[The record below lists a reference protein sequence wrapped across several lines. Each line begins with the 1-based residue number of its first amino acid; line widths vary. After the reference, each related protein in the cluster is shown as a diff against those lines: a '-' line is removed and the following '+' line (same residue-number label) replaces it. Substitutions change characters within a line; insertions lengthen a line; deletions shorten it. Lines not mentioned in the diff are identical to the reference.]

1 MEKID
6 VSQYKKFKRLTLV
19 EEIKSILQKYPD
31 DGQIFKEIVQ
41 NADDAGATKLVFIY
55 DENDYRECSTNFSSP
70 GLGKLQGPALY
81 SYNDAYFTQSDW
93 DGIRSLGL
101 SNKIKDP
108 LKVGRF
114 GLGFKSVFHLTDLP
128 TISSKTIFA
137 YLDPI
142 AKTFTDEL
150 EFLDFSNLDDKSK
163 FKNYSDFDPFK
174 QLPTYSLDGNGR
186 CDGTLFRFPLR
197 QEKSDISSVSYDNT
211 RFMKLINT
219 FMNDGYMNLLFL
231 KNIQSIKFYKI
242 RSGNKQMEELYSV
255 NISQRCVQQ
264 YGQQRKAFIDRLTNQ
279 VQQGNFQELT
289 LNHQVD
295 IGEDSRGKKTSYSF
309 MLSEY
314 FGYTKTGDDFYEMI
328 TDEELSYIPLVAV
341 AMPLDS
347 SDGGHIFCGL
357 PLPLREKRM
366 TGLPVHVNGF
376 FALGPDRKDLK
387 WKTISSAESNDK
399 SVNWNLCLINI
410 LLPMAYFNLIKH
422 LIAANDANIVYKCW
436 PNHDEV
442 NHKWES
448 FLIELY
454 QKLRNVPC
462 IYITSTKKWAHVH
475 NVSFLKENLF
485 ASVNQYLAVSG
496 FLKNIDANVAHVPDH
511 ILKSVSDFITFV
523 NKDIVIYH
531 LQENYNLFHNISTDQ
546 QCHILAFSIQD
557 TNDLKALNGVPIICK
572 VDESYNSIYYETKST
587 CVYIPTRDHPKE
599 ILPSL
604 VNTLDTSFFAVDME
618 FFSRL
623 QEIAASGKFNLILMD
638 DVTTSI
644 RAVKDNLPQEWLSKN
659 DKVCWPD
666 RSNYPTKDWP
676 ASLLA
681 HRQRNNISFG
691 LLDGVPLV
699 PVVEGN
705 QRYLCKLSTAPLVM
719 SSNHMGGCI
728 LYNTGQTVDPSTK
741 LFLQNCGILFVAE
754 NFIDSG
760 IIRDLCNAGKI
771 LLPDANGV
779 ITSIE
784 NLYNSGYGQKVINSV
799 EVSSEDQK
807 TRLMEAIGA
816 CGRSLPRVIYQLKLL
831 KPYGSSSYV
840 PIGNCVL
847 VDSSC
852 VPTVWSAAFGNLIAQ
867 ESLSHQL
874 YEKLKNSLTTWN
886 FEHIVNCVLQNINRL
901 NVAQK
906 DELFNFC
913 VQQISSRK
921 MSSSFV
927 NNLKQH
933 LYVLSD
939 GARIKPCKLFERTQ
953 QFQELFWGQKNK
965 FPDAKYNNNAL
976 KSLGLKTRL
985 DQVSSQDIVNN
996 ICNIQNL
1003 ESCSEDD
1010 VIKKVLQILRISRN
1024 NRIDISSCNAVN
1036 WIPIKTKKP
1045 RSYPLG
1051 LNWLGSNESGTK
1063 LCVKPPNSIVG
1074 QEFLHL
1080 IGSQLYVAQ
1089 SSISPY
1095 LENVTV
1101 IPQVL
1106 TIINHLEVLV
1116 NSYNS
1121 DEKGLYKNLAYL
1133 IYRYLGQC
1141 DYREVVNCLVRNK
1154 IKIWQGKRFVNRED
1168 ILLKETR
1175 VGVSPYY
1182 HYLPNDFPCSFK
1194 KILATCENSSM
1205 DEESIYI
1212 DVLTRMKE
1220 KREEEN
1226 KDASKDLD
1234 LAVRLVYDLA
1244 DQLDSLSDEQKKK
1257 INVPVNS
1264 KVLKLSPLEECFYH
1278 DFDGSISFNSMLSY
1292 NVLHPNIEESV
1303 ADKLGIPDLTSKVLS
1318 AEDSS
1323 MFESW
1328 GQHEDLT
1335 LRLNKLLK
1343 DYEDGMAIPKEL
1355 IQNADDAGA
1364 SEVCFLYDQRENE
1377 DLRSKLFDRN
1387 MKVWQGPALWVY
1399 NNAVFKEAD
1408 FKNITKL
1415 NAGTKEYDNSK
1426 IGKFGLG
1433 FNAVYHLT
1441 DVPSFLSGDSMV
1453 VFDPHTNFLGRAI
1466 KNTSSPGLRVC
1477 LSSTKKDLAH
1487 FQDQF
1492 KVFHGIFGVHSDF
1505 ENNDVKHYNAT
1516 LFRLPLRKYE
1526 QAQTSKIKNM
1536 EYTNGEMN
1544 LLFDKF
1550 KEYLDHLLLFT
1561 ENVRS
1566 VKVYQLDKAVA
1577 NPSEMKLLFQVQ
1589 RQDTTP
1595 NSKSVMKYAD
1605 SILKQMNP
1613 AFSYDIPHY
1622 GLTDVMVI
1630 TVTKGKKIVERK
1642 WISSSCIGGRK
1653 SFRHASKNKG
1663 FNPCGGV
1670 ACEYYVEDNKTAKV
1684 VTDLEQRFIY
1694 CFLPLPE
1701 ISQLPVHIN
1710 GAFEVSND
1718 RKQLSKST
1726 NYQKRHGA
1734 ATDWNDLLGYDVGQA
1749 YFNLLLK
1756 IRSMFPN
1763 IELKEWLKLF
1773 PTVSALSGCRSAVLE
1788 TLKSLIYQILNTKE
1802 AIFPVTNGWVK
1813 WEHIKLVSS
1822 NFGSPLSIDTV
1833 SCLNWY
1839 YNLTGRKNVCAQLPS
1854 TFLSLLIS
1862 LGYRKNVHDHTVS
1875 QDDFF
1880 RVFFEHIDNPSLD
1893 QSLRN
1898 KIVLYCLGRK
1908 QDTGLIK
1915 DFLCTKKC
1923 VPTKPNGRM
1932 RLPCE
1937 LIQERS
1943 KAAVLYDVDEDVFPQ
1958 NEFGSHASYLQCLG
1972 MASNSLS
1979 WEKIADRAKVIE
1991 YSGVSKGIIYAVE
2004 RSRKLISFISD
2015 SLRKIPPSPEML
2027 EAMKNTSFVPLKQKE
2042 TTSIFSK
2049 WLNDDYAFGAPNQL
2063 FTSKYVNLACCSSLI
2078 CDKEYDDLLHNL
2090 NIRNIPRYEVVKE
2103 QIIQLISAYETDRS
2117 KGVDACRILDE
2128 MYRYLDTLKNI
2139 PFGELTLLKLI
2150 YSKDHEPIFPRQAYF
2165 KIEHEITGYSYK
2177 LPNNLMKYF
2186 PDLMRKL
2193 GVMVECSE
2201 REYIDLLLNL
2211 KFKFQ
2216 DRSLPNEL
2224 LKQILYKIVPYL
2236 CNGKCGKGAKIYLP
2250 DRTGVLRLVGDMCFK
2265 DAYWIPYENNVHYSH
2280 EEISD
2285 SCCKRVGIKPSRSVY
2300 FQRNSVGI
2308 PFGQHVDLTTR
2319 IKILLKGYSDTE
2331 DVLKE
2336 ILQNADDAGATE
2348 VNLTLDMR
2356 NHGTEK
2362 IFSDK
2367 WKEMQGPALLVSNNG
2382 VFTQQDLSAIQALG
2396 QGSKC
2401 KEPLKTGKYGV
2412 GFNAVYGI
2420 TDCPS
2425 FLTAIE
2431 DDHSDAL
2438 VIFDPNLRYVEGAT
2452 EIEPGILL
2460 KNGRQELE
2468 EKYTD
2473 VKSAYLIDE
2482 HDSEG
2487 KTLFRFPLRNKVMAK
2502 TSKISN
2508 KETNQKEVQ
2517 EMLSNLKKHAPAM
2530 LIFLRNIKSLSF
2542 KYITNQGEVTEEN
2555 FNAWVYGVTEKKRKY
2570 FISCQKTLA
2579 RQLGNVR
2586 WVTEFTISLPY
2597 KVCVQ
2602 HKSKDGTFVY
2612 HFDVIEQCGFDNMRK
2627 LDTSIIKMIETNELC
2642 LIPKGAIAS
2651 ISSETECERCENVK
2665 KKTTGTTE
2673 TNFHNVF
2680 CTLPIPISSGLNV
2693 LINGHFILDYETRRN
2708 LWSNESPTL
2717 ERKWNNA
2724 ILLHCV
2730 LPSYLTYL
2738 RTKANELSVCSK
2750 GFHDIEVINHKIER
2764 FYDLFP
2770 HYVDDKNNTDYW
2782 NILNMRFYKHIYEHN
2797 VPLLIVFKIADGD
2810 LLFCKP
2816 RDDFLVFTNP
2826 DQLNYSECGSE
2837 RTFYRPSILQILQQI
2852 HIRADILPKVI
2863 ADNFDR
2869 CNAQLT
2875 EGSPAIIRGK
2885 LIELEKDILPNWET
2899 NRNVKQTAFKSAK
2912 NVITV
2917 LSYCLLDTK
2926 GINEADVLEGLPLC
2940 LLANEDLVSFSHQH
2954 PKYFTNHNK
2963 IFKKEEHG
2971 FTHQEV
2977 NQTVLDAKL
2986 SWMKITCFKEFNIDE
3001 FVLLLHGFLHKDTYC
3016 NSQTP
3021 IEISKPVTE
3030 YWLSLVWRFLISLA
3044 SQNADF
3050 DLVLKK
3056 VENWSLILAE
3066 IDRKSYLIPINK
3078 RKGVLNSANYSAHI
3092 GRHVITV
3099 LKNVFQPATIYTKM
3113 TRLPTDLFGSVN
3125 KSTDVI
3131 DALTLTHNSG
3141 ISLASIGNVVLSYLQ
3156 SMYKSIDSHYASNL
3170 KRLPLFEQWNGDMT
3184 SVTVK
3189 VCVLPFGVPFNT
3201 LERFEKG
3208 GNCIILKRNMEVE
3221 KLYKHLGFVI
3231 CEFVSFYQN
3240 YVFPLIS
3247 SLSDD
3252 AIYEHMAAVRDYFE
3266 SHPKLTHEAHNFERT
3281 ISSLKFIRNSEGQK
3295 KSPNELFD
3303 PKHDIFKLVY
3313 GNKYFPDDIYQ
3324 TPDWLKFLRIVG
3336 LISAISQELFL
3347 QFAKNVEHI
3356 NREESL
3362 LISKLLCGELFV
3374 KPCFRNVHFLNKIKS
3389 ISFII
3394 PDKLNKKWEKIHPS
3408 RNSTLNRICF
3418 EQSVRQSDAIL
3429 VWTTKTILPSYATPA
3444 FQFDETEVDYAAIL
3458 GVKKA
3463 RLDCCQDILNHIRNI
3478 TETDMEKKTSSCKIL
3493 DQETSE
3499 TFVNVLTSFYEYLR
3513 TGECIDKRNIS
3524 FLKSIS
3530 FILVDKDLKID
3541 KIDKAVF
3548 SSERII
3554 TPYINSID
3562 VKHGKYFETFTLLG
3576 CSYHPNARQYCALLK
3591 EVKTEFGAKK
3601 LDVNN
3606 LIVVKKAVV
3615 FLSTVLVR
3623 TKDDSL
3629 TSTSLYLPTTSFNS
3643 KDVCLTLS
3651 TKTIFVDDLKY
3662 ENRLQNF
3669 SEPILIPKYDDVEM
3683 NQNVDVNV
3691 NLLKN
3696 LPKDLKP
3703 KVLSK
3708 VIEERLT
3715 SELHVVDVSKNH
3727 ISKKIEERLQSDQF
3741 LACFMRL
3748 LKHEANEDF
3757 NNSDVNKGL
3766 LEKKGEEIFTALQK
3780 VKVIV
3785 LSNIQT
3791 QYAYKND
3798 LIPDSIVEKSLF
3810 LKKNKDWLEIY
3821 FKESQRET
3829 TLMYSQISTALLE
3842 LFSNPLKKTLLLVP
3856 ILLHTSLSDLSSVLD
3871 GEGIFRQESDS
3882 QFLKS
3887 GQIPTPGDLVPL
3899 ELYCL
3904 LKYDLLDF
3912 EKDEYVAVEREENGR
3927 CVYIYGIIRRVDRNA
3942 DKLLRVYGVQISAN
3956 ENDIVDVKTTD
3967 LYKFDSTATVIPT
3980 EDTSLI
3986 LSDAAPSCDGPL
3998 LQNEDEGRTFAEIC
4012 EEIIK
4017 ILNDIKSLSEE
4028 EKKKVIRRLYLK
4040 WHPDKHP
4047 ENSKELA
4054 TEVFKFLQNEIEK
4067 INGNH
4072 SQFFQSWN
4080 RRAEKESKSYEDYFF
4095 NFHRS
4100 YRSSAFSSER
4110 RNDRRSSGRAGFYNH
4125 NDHGS
4130 SAKGDSRA
4138 NDSGNGRDGFGRDV
4152 GGSSGYR
4159 SNCFRGNGGFAGGSS
4174 NSAGSSGRFEPKRS
4188 KGLESSELRGRRSG
4202 NFFFTPPTF
4211 QRRNPQPSES
4221 SRWFKQ
4227 AQFDISSAEND
4238 NTNSYEWIC
4247 YKAYQASFKALK
4259 AARYCI
4265 DYTEIEETP
4274 SLATIA
4280 ETVDDEALKSLATK
4294 LETLLGSSS
4303 EMQYPARRNFD
4314 VPHDRY
4320 NKQKSEKAMAI
4331 TKQILLIVEQMIK
4344 F

>member
-1 MEKID
+1 MEGKID
-6 VSQYKKFKRLTLV
+6 VSKYKKFKRLTLV

-55 DENDYRECSTNFSSP
+55 DENDYRGRATNCSAP
-70 GLGKLQGPALY
+70 GLAKLQGPALY
-81 SYNDAYFTQSDW
+81 AYNDAHFTESDW

-128 TISSKTIFA
+128 SISSKTIFA

-163 FKNYSDFDPFK
+163 FKNYSDFAPFK

-197 QEKSDISSVSYDNT
+197 QEISNISSVCYDNT
-211 RFMKLINT
+211 RFMKLIST

-231 KNIQSIKFYKI
+231 KNVQSIKFYKI
-242 RSGNKQMEELYSV
+242 CSGNKQMEELYSV

-264 YGQQRKAFIDRLTNQ
+264 YGQQRKAFIKSLTNQ

-295 IGEDSRGKKTSYSF
+295 IEEDSRGKKTSYSF

-314 FGYTKTGDDFYEMI
+314 FGYTRTGDDFYEMI

-399 SVNWNLCLINI
+399 SVNWNLCLINK
-410 LLPMAYFNLIKH
+410 LLPLAYFNLIKH
-422 LIAANDANIVYKCW
+422 LIAANNVNIVYKCW

-462 IYITSTKKWAHVH
+462 ISITSTQKWVHVH
-475 NVSFLKENLF
+475 NVSFLKESLF
-485 ASVNQYLAVSG
+485 ASENQYLAVSA
-496 FLKNIDANVAHVPDH
+496 FLENIGTNVAHVPDH
-511 ILKSVSDFITFV
+511 ILKSLSDVITFV
-523 NKDIVIYH
+523 TKNIVINH
-531 LQENYNLFHNISTDQ
+531 LKEKCNLFRQLSTDK
-546 QCHILAFSIQD
+546 QCHILAFSIQVK
-557 TNDLKALNGVPIICK
+557 NDLMALNGLPIICK
-572 VDESYNSIYYETKST
+572 LDGTYHCVSYRQKSENI
-587 CVYIPTRDHPKE
+587 YIPTRDHPKE

-604 VNTLDTSFFAVDME
+604 KNVLNTSFFTTDDT
-618 FFSRL
+618 FFRRF
-623 QEIAASGKFNLILMD
+623 QTIAASGEFNLILMN
-638 DVTTSI
+638 DVTASI
-644 RAVKDNLPQEWLSKN
+644 CAVKDNLPKKWLSKN

-666 RSNYPTKDWP
+666 RSGYPSKDWLMR
-676 ASLLA
+676 LLA
-681 HRQRNNISFG
+681 YKQRNNISLD
-691 LLDGVPLV
+691 LLNGVPLI

-705 QRYLCKLSTAPLVM
+705 QRYLCKLSTVPLVM
-719 SSNHMGGCI
+719 SSTCMGGYFS
-728 LYNTGQTVDPSTK
+728 YNTGQIVDPSSK
-741 LFLQNCGILFVAE
+741 LLLQNCGILFVAE

-760 IIRDLCNAGKI
+760 IIRDLCNEGKI

-784 NLYNSGYGQKVINSV
+784 NLYNAGYGQKVMDSV
-799 EVSSEDQK
+799 EVSSGDQK
-807 TRLMEAIGA
+807 TKLMEVIGA
-816 CGRSLPRVIYQLKLL
+816 CGRSLPHVIYQLKLL

-840 PIGNCVL
+840 PIGKCVL

-852 VPTVWSAAFGNLIAQ
+852 VPSVWSAAFGNLIAQ
-867 ESLSHQL
+867 QNLSYQL
-874 YEKLKNSLTTWN
+874 YQKFRNSLTTWN
-886 FEHIVNCVLQNINRL
+886 FEDIVKCVLRNIKRL
-901 NVAQK
+901 NPAQK

-913 VQQISSRK
+913 VQQISSREV
-921 MSSSFV
+921 SSSFV
-927 NNLKQH
+927 NNLKHH

-939 GARIKPCKLFERTQ
+939 GARIKPCELFERTQ
-953 QFQELFWGQKNK
+953 QFQDLFWGEVNK
-965 FPDAKYNNNAL
+965 FPDVKYNNNAL

-985 DQVSSQDIVNN
+985 DQVSSQDIVNS
-996 ICNIQNL
+996 ICSIQNFA
-1003 ESCSEDD
+1003 SYSQD
-1010 VIKKVLQILRISRN
+1010 VVKKVLQILIISKN
-1024 NRIDISSCNAVN
+1024 NGIDISSCNAVS
-1036 WIPIKTKKP
+1036 WIPVETERP
-1045 RSYPLG
+1045 RGYPVG
-1051 LNWLGSNESGTK
+1051 LSWLGSKAAGSNM
-1063 LCVKPPNSIVG
+1063 CVKPPNSVVR
-1074 QEFLHL
+1074 QEFSYLT
-1080 IGSQLYVAQ
+1080 GSLLYVAQ
-1089 SSISPY
+1089 SSISTY
-1095 LENVTV
+1095 LKSVTV
-1101 IPQVL
+1101 VPQVL
-1106 TIINHLEVLV
+1106 TIVNHLEALV
-1116 NSYNS
+1116 VSYNS
-1121 DEKGLYKNLAYL
+1121 DERGLYKKLAYD
-1133 IYRYLGQC
+1133 IYQHLAQC
-1141 DYREVVNCLVRNK
+1141 DYQEVENAMMRNR
-1154 IKIWQGKRFVNRED
+1154 IKIWQGKRFVNRTD
-1168 ILLKETR
+1168 ILLQRTR
-1175 VGVSPYY
+1175 VDVSPYY
-1182 HYLPNDFPCSFK
+1182 HYLPDDFPASFK
-1194 KILATCENSSM
+1194 KFLSSEKVS
-1205 DEESIYI
+1205 EESIYI
-1212 DVLTRMKE
+1212 DVLARMKE
-1220 KREEEN
+1220 KREEEK

-1453 VFDPHTNFLGRAI
+1453 VFDPHTNFLGKAI

-1526 QAQTSKIKNM
+1526 QAQTSEIKNM
-1536 EYTNGEMN
+1536 EYTNVEMN

-1566 VKVYQLDKAVA
+1566 VKVYQLDKAVS

-1589 RQDTTP
+1589 RQDTAP

-1613 AFSYDIPHY
+1613 AFSFDIPHY

-1653 SFRHASKNKG
+1653 SFGHASKNKG

-1670 ACEYYVEDNKTAKV
+1670 ACEYDVEGNKTARV

-1701 ISQLPVHIN
+1701 KSWLPVHIN

-1718 RKQLSKST
+1718 RKQLSQST
-1726 NYQKRHGA
+1726 NDQKRHGA
-1734 ATDWNDLLGYDVGQA
+1734 ATHWNDLLGYDVGQA

-1756 IRSMFPN
+1756 IKSMFPN

-1773 PTVSALSGCRSAVLE
+1773 PAVSALSGCRSAVLE
-1788 TLKSLIYQILNTKE
+1788 MLKSLSYQILETKE
-1802 AIFPVTNGWVK
+1802 AIFPVTNRWTK
-1813 WEHIKLVSS
+1813 WEDIKLLSS
-1822 NFGSPLSIDTV
+1822 DFDPALSIDAV

-1854 TFLSLLIS
+1854 TFISLLIS

-1915 DFLCTKKC
+1915 DFLCTNKC

-1932 RLPCE
+1932 RLPSE

-1943 KAAVLYDVDEDVFPQ
+1943 KAAALYDIDEEVFPQ
-1958 NEFGSHASYLQCLG
+1958 DEFESHGSYLQILG
-1972 MASNSLS
+1972 MDSRSLA
-1979 WEKIADRAKVIE
+1979 WEKIVDRAKTTEVI
-1991 YSGVSKGIIYAVE
+1991 SVIKGITQTVE
-2004 RSRKLISFISD
+2004 RSRKLISFIFD
-2015 SLRKIPPSPEML
+2015 GLREMPPSPEML
-2027 EAMKNTSFVPLKQKE
+2027 EALKNTSFVPLKQKE

-2063 FTSKYVNLACCSSLI
+2063 FTSEYVNLACCSSLI
-2078 CDKEYDDLLHNL
+2078 CDKEYDALLHNL
-2090 NIRNIPRYEVVKE
+2090 NICNIPRYEVVKE
-2103 QIIQLISAYETDRS
+2103 QIIQLISAYETDKS
-2117 KGVDACRILDE
+2117 KGVDTCRILDE
-2128 MYRYLDTLKNI
+2128 MYRYLNTLKNI
-2139 PFGELTLLKLI
+2139 PFGELTLLRLI
-2150 YSKDHEPIFPRQAYF
+2150 YSKEHELIFPRQAYF
-2165 KIEHEITGYSYK
+2165 KIEDEITGYSYK

-2186 PDLMRKL
+2186 PDLMRQL

-2201 REYIDLLLNL
+2201 REYIDLLHNL
-2211 KFKFQ
+2211 KTEFQ
-2216 DRSLPNEL
+2216 DCSLPNEL
-2224 LKQILYKIVPYL
+2224 LKQILHKIVPYL
-2236 CNGKCGKGAKIYLP
+2236 CNGKCDQSAEIFLP
-2250 DRTGVLRLVGDMCFK
+2250 DRGGVLRSTADMCFK
-2265 DAYWIPYENNVHYSH
+2265 DVYWLPYENDVLYSH
-2280 EEISD
+2280 ETIPPHF
-2285 SCCKRVGIKPSRSVY
+2285 CNKLGIKPSRSDY

-2308 PFGQHVDLTTR
+2308 PFGQHEDLTTR
-2319 IKILLKGYSDTE
+2319 IKNLLKGYSDTE

-2382 VFTQQDLSAIQALG
+2382 EFTQQDLSAIQALG

-2425 FLTAIE
+2425 FLTTIK
-2431 DDHSDAL
+2431 DDNSEVL
-2438 VIFDPNLRYVEGAT
+2438 VIFDPNLRYAEGARK
-2452 EIEPGILL
+2452 EEPGIML
-2460 KNGRQELE
+2460 KNGRQQLE

-2473 VKSAYLIDE
+2473 VKAAYLIDE
-2482 HDSEG
+2482 YDSKG
-2487 KTLFRFPLRNKVMAK
+2487 KTLFRFPLRNKTMAEN
-2502 TSKISN
+2502 SEISE
-2508 KETNQKEVQ
+2508 KVTNEKEVE
-2517 EMLSNLKKHAPAM
+2517 EMLSKLKRHAPAM

-2555 FNAWVYGVTEKKRKY
+2555 FNARVYGVTEKKRKD

-2579 RQLGNVR
+2579 SKLGNVTS
-2586 WVTEFTISLPY
+2586 VMKFTKSLPY
-2597 KVCVQ
+2597 NVCVQ

-2627 LDTSIIKMIETNELC
+2627 LHQSIIKIIETNELC

-2651 ISSETECERCENVK
+2651 ISSDTECERCENVEK
-2665 KKTTGTTE
+2665 KRSKKIE
-2673 TNFHNVF
+2673 TNKHNVF
-2680 CTLPIPISSGLNV
+2680 CSLPIPISSGLNV
-2693 LINGHFILDYETRRN
+2693 LINGHFILDYETRRS
-2708 LWSNESPTL
+2708 LWSNENLTV
-2717 ERKWNNA
+2717 ERLWNNA
-2724 ILLHCV
+2724 ILMHCI
-2730 LPSYLTYL
+2730 LPCYITYVQA
-2738 RTKANELSVCSK
+2738 KADELSGS
-2750 GFHDIEVINHKIER
+2750 FEEMDNINLINYKIRR

-2770 HYVDDKNNTDYW
+2770 HSVDDENRTDYW
-2782 NILNMRFYKHIYEHN
+2782 NLFNMEFYTHIYEHN
-2797 VPLLIVFKIADGD
+2797 VPFLVVFKVADKD
-2810 LLFCKP
+2810 LMFCKP
-2816 RDDFLVFTNP
+2816 QDEFLFQVVP
-2826 DQLNYSECGSE
+2826 DPPKSQGNAYPLTVPNDPFFRSMLL
-2837 RTFYRPSILQILQQI
+2837 RILQQV
-2852 HIRADILPKVI
+2852 HIRADILSKVLVS
-2863 ADNFDR
+2863 NFKK
-2869 CNAQLT
+2869 CNVPLT
-2875 EGSPAIIRGK
+2875 EVSPDVIRSR
-2885 LIELEKDILPNWET
+2885 LIALEKDILPNCDT
-2899 NRNVKQTAFKSAK
+2899 NWNVKQTAFKDAE
-2912 NVITV
+2912 NVLTV
-2917 LSYCLLDTK
+2917 LKYCLSDYK
-2926 GINEADVLEGLPLC
+2926 RRNDENQKEGRSENIEIEENVLEGLPLC
-2940 LLANEDLVSFSHQH
+2940 LLKNEDLVSFSSQN
-2954 PKYFTNHNK
+2954 PKYFTGHNDIFEK
-2963 IFKKEEHG
+2963 EGHRFVHSKVYNAATDATLNWLEMSCFKK
-2971 FTHQEV
+2971 FTI
-2977 NQTVLDAKL
+2977 A
-2986 SWMKITCFKEFNIDE
+2986 E
-3001 FVLLLHGFLHKDTYC
+3001 FVLLLNSFLDENVYC

-3021 IEISKPVTE
+3021 IKISEPITEI
-3030 YWLSLVWRFLISLA
+3030 WLSLVWRFFKSLTP
-3044 SQNADF
+3044 QMEDIN
-3050 DLVLKK
+3050 LVLQE
-3056 VENWSLILAE
+3056 VGGWSLLLAKRGE
-3066 IDRKSYLIPINK
+3066 TTYLIPINK
-3078 RKGVLNSANYSAHI
+3078 RKGVLFLPNNFEDNV
-3092 GRHVITV
+3092 RHVIPV
-3099 LKNVFQPATIYTKM
+3099 LKRNVFEPVQTILDSSEKCIPVYPKYVVEKI
-3113 TRLPTDLFGSVN
+3113 FGSVN
-3125 KSTDVI
+3125 TVTDVI
-3131 DALTLTHNSG
+3131 DALTLTHESEG
-3141 ISLASIGNVVLSYLQ
+3141 SLSSLSNIVLPHLQ
-3156 SMYKSIDSHYASNL
+3156 SMHESINSSYASNL
-3170 KRLPLFEQWNGDMT
+3170 KKLPLFEQWNGAM
-3184 SVTVK
+3184 VAAEGNVY
-3189 VCVLPFGVPFNT
+3189 VLPKDVPWVG
-3201 LERFEKG
+3201 LEKFEEKN
-3208 GNCIILKRNMEVE
+3208 NCVFLKPQMSVE
-3221 KLYKHLGFVI
+3221 QLYKHLDLSTCDFI
-3231 CEFVSFYQN
+3231 SFYQQF
-3240 YVFPLIS
+3240 VFPLLYLLPDNFIH
-3247 SLSDD
+3247 D
-3252 AIYEHMAAVRDYFE
+3252 HMDAVRKYFE
-3266 SHPKLTHEAHNFERT
+3266 GLESESSRKEFKTTL
-3281 ISSLKFIRNSEGQK
+3281 SSLKFIPNIEGEKKCPTELYDSENK
-3295 KSPNELFD
+3295 L
-3303 PKHDIFKLVY
+3303 FKLLISE
-3313 GNKYFPDDIYQ
+3313 KDFPCEAYN
-3324 TPDWLKFLRIVG
+3324 TPDWLRFLRDIG
-3336 LISAISQELFL
+3336 IISSISKDLFMKFAKEIAVNQRKESLYASNLLCEELFNNSDL
-3347 QFAKNVEHI
+3347 KEVD
-3356 NREESL
+3356 
-3362 LISKLLCGELFV
+3362 
-3374 KPCFRNVHFLNKIKS
+3374 FLNKIKS
-3389 ISFII
+3389 ISFIL
-3394 PDKLNKKWEKIHPS
+3394 PDTLNKKWEKIHPS

-3429 VWTTKTILPSYATPA
+3429 VWTTKTILPSYATPS
-3444 FQFDETEVDYAAIL
+3444 FQFDETKVDYAAIL

-3499 TFVNVLTSFYEYLR
+3499 AFVNVLTSFYEYLR
-3513 TGECIDKRNIS
+3513 TGKCIDKRNIS

-3576 CSYHPNARQYCALLK
+3576 CSDHPNARQYCALLE
-3591 EVKTEFGAKK
+3591 EVKSEVGKK
-3601 LDVNN
+3601 QLSVNK
-3606 LIVVKKAVV
+3606 LGVIKKAVV
-3615 FLSTVLVR
+3615 FLSNVLSEAENN
-3623 TKDDSL
+3623 SL
-3629 TSTSLYLPTTSFNS
+3629 NSTSLYLPTISLVNNKETY
-3643 KDVCLTLS
+3643 LTLS
-3651 TKTIFVDDLKY
+3651 TKAIFLDDLKY
-3662 ENRLQNF
+3662 EKRLKKF
-3669 SEPILIPKYDDVEM
+3669 SEPILVPKYCDVVKSESCK
-3683 NQNVDVNV
+3683 VNV
-3691 NLLKN
+3691 NLLKH
-3696 LPKDLKP
+3696 LPEDLKP
-3703 KVLSK
+3703 KALSE
-3708 VIEERLT
+3708 VIEERLV
-3715 SELHVVDVSKNH
+3715 SEVLPVEVAKDH
-3727 ISKKIEERLQSDQF
+3727 ISKKIESRLHAEQF
-3741 LACFMRL
+3741 LESFIRL
-3748 LKHEANEDF
+3748 LKDEAKSDL
-3757 NNSDVNKGL
+3757 NSDIDEVSL
-3766 LEKKGEEIFTALQK
+3766 DEKREQIFNALQK

-3785 LSNIQT
+3785 LSDIQT
-3791 QYAYKND
+3791 QYAYKNE

-3810 LKKNKDWLEIY
+3810 LKKNEDSSEIY
-3821 FKESQRET
+3821 FKKSQREN
-3829 TLMYSQISTALLE
+3829 TLMYSQISTALLK
-3842 LFSNPLKKTLLLVP
+3842 LFNKPLKKNASLVL
-3856 ILLHTSLSDLSSVLD
+3856 ILLQTRLPDLSSVLD
-3871 GEGIFRQESDS
+3871 GEGIFRDESDS

-3887 GQIPTPGDLVPL
+3887 GQMPTPGDLVPL

-3904 LKYDLLDF
+3904 LKHDLLDF

-3942 DKLLRVYGVQISAN
+3942 DKPLRVYGVQISAN
-3956 ENDIVDVKTTD
+3956 ENEIVDIKATD
-3967 LYKFDSTATVIPT
+3967 LYKFDSKATVIPS
-3980 EDTSLI
+3980 EDTSLV
-3986 LSDAAPSCDGPL
+3986 LSDVGSSGDRPL
-3998 LQNEDEGRTFAEIC
+3998 LQNEDEARTFEEIC
-4012 EEIIK
+4012 EEIKK
-4017 ILNDIKSLSEE
+4017 ILNGIKSLSEE

-4047 ENSKELA
+4047 EHSKELA

-4080 RRAEKESKSYEDYFF
+4080 RRAERESKSYEDYFF
-4095 NFHRS
+4095 NFNS
-4100 YRSSAFSSER
+4100 FCRSSAFSSR
-4110 RNDRRSSGRAGFYNH
+4110 QRSRRRSNR
-4125 NDHGS
+4125 
-4130 SAKGDSRA
+4130 
-4138 NDSGNGRDGFGRDV
+4138 
-4152 GGSSGYR
+4152 
-4159 SNCFRGNGGFAGGSS
+4159 
-4174 NSAGSSGRFEPKRS
+4174 
-4188 KGLESSELRGRRSG
+4188 RGRG
-4202 NFFFTPPTF
+4202 GGGGGGGGGAFFFTPPTF
-4211 QRRNPQPSES
+4211 QGRNPQPSES

-4238 NTNSYEWIC
+4238 NTNLYEWIC
-4247 YKAYQASFKALK
+4247 YKAHQASLKALK

-4265 DYTEIEETP
+4265 DYAEIEETP

-4280 ETVDDEALKSLATK
+4280 ETVDDEALKSLATQ

-4303 EMQYPARRNFD
+4303 EMQYPARRDFD

-4320 NKQKSEKAMAI
+4320 NQQKSEEAMTI
-4331 TKQILLIVEQMIK
+4331 TKKILQIVEDQIND
-4344 F
+4344 

>member
-1 MEKID
+1 MAGKID

-55 DENDYRECSTNFSSP
+55 DENDYRGRSTNCSTP
-70 GLGKLQGPALY
+70 GLAKLQGPALY
-81 SYNDAYFTQSDW
+81 AYNDAHFTQSDW

-128 TISSKTIFA
+128 SISSDTIFA

-150 EFLDFSNLDDKSK
+150 EFLDFSNWDDNRK

-197 QEKSDISSVSYDNT
+197 QERSNISSVCYDNT

-231 KNIQSIKFYKI
+231 KNVQSIKFYKI

-264 YGQQRKAFIDRLTNQ
+264 YGQQRKAFIDSLTNQ
-279 VQQGNFQELT
+279 VQEGNCQELT

-295 IGEDSRGKKTSYSF
+295 IEEDSRGKKTSYSF

-314 FGYTKTGDDFYEMI
+314 FGYTRTGDDFYEMI

-399 SVNWNLCLINI
+399 SVNWNLCLINK
-410 LLPMAYFNLIKH
+410 LLPIAYFNLIKH
-422 LIAANDANIVYKCW
+422 LIAANNANIVYNCW

-442 NHKWES
+442 NHKWKS
-448 FLIELY
+448 FLVELY

-462 IYITSTKKWAHVH
+462 IYITSTKKWVHVH
-475 NVSFLKENLF
+475 NVSFLKEKLF
-485 ASVNQYLAVSG
+485 ASKNQYLAVSA
-496 FLKNIDANVAHVPDH
+496 FLANVGTNVAHVPDH
-511 ILKSVSDFITFV
+511 ILKSLSDFITFV
-523 NKDIVIYH
+523 SKNIVINH
-531 LQENYNLFHNISTDQ
+531 LKEKCNLFHKLSKDK
-546 QCHILAFSIQD
+546 QCHILAFSIQVK
-557 TNDLKALNGVPIICK
+557 NDLMALNGLPIICK
-572 VDESYNSIYYETKST
+572 VDGTYHCVYYRQKSANI
-587 CVYIPTRDHPKE
+587 YIPTRDHPKE

-604 VNTLDTSFFAVDME
+604 KNVLNTSFFTTDDT
-618 FFSRL
+618 FFQRF
-623 QEIAASGKFNLILMD
+623 QTIAASGEFNLILMD

-644 RAVKDNLPQEWLSKN
+644 RAVKDNLPQKWLSKN
-659 DKVCWPD
+659 DKVCWLD
-666 RSNYPTKDWP
+666 RSGYPTKDWLT
-676 ASLLA
+676 SLLA
-681 HRQRNNISFG
+681 YRQRNNISLE
-691 LLDGVPLV
+691 LLNGVPLI
-699 PVVEGN
+699 PVAEGN
-705 QRYLCKLSTAPLVM
+705 QRYLCKLSNVPLVM
-719 SSNHMGGCI
+719 SSNRIGGFFPYI
-728 LYNTGQTVDPSTK
+728 TGQTMDPSTK

-799 EVSSEDQK
+799 EISSEDQK

-816 CGRSLPRVIYQLKLL
+816 CERSLPDVIYQLKLL
-831 KPYGSSSYV
+831 KPYRSSSYV

-852 VPTVWSAAFGNLIAQ
+852 VPSVWSAAFRNLIVQ
-867 ESLSHQL
+867 QSLSHQL
-874 YEKLKNSLTTWN
+874 YQTLKNSLTTWN
-886 FEHIVNCVLQNINRL
+886 FEHIVNCVLQNINSI
-901 NVAQK
+901 NVAQR
-906 DELFNFC
+906 DELFSFC
-913 VQQISSRK
+913 VQQISSREV
-921 MSSSFV
+921 SASFV

-939 GARIKPCKLFERTQ
+939 GARIKPCELFERTQ
-953 QFQELFWGQKNK
+953 QFQDLFLGEKNK

-985 DQVSSQDIVNN
+985 DQVSSQDIVNS
-996 ICNIQNL
+996 ICSIQNL
-1003 ESCSEDD
+1003 ASYSQDD
-1010 VIKKVLQILRISRN
+1010 VVKKVLQILIISRSN
-1024 NRIDISSCNAVN
+1024 GIDISSCNAVS
-1036 WIPIKTKKP
+1036 WIPVETERP
-1045 RSYPLG
+1045 RGYPVG
-1051 LNWLGSNESGTK
+1051 LSWLGSNAAGSK
-1063 LCVKPPNSIVG
+1063 LCVKPPNSVVR
-1074 QEFLHL
+1074 QEFFYLT
-1080 IGSQLYVAQ
+1080 GSQLYVAQ
-1089 SSISPY
+1089 PSISTS

-1121 DEKGLYKNLAYL
+1121 DEKGLYKKLAYL
-1133 IYRYLGQC
+1133 IYRYLAQC
-1141 DYREVVNCLVRNK
+1141 DYREVVNHLVRNR
-1154 IKIWQGKRFVNRED
+1154 IKIWQGKRFVNRTD
-1168 ILLKETR
+1168 ILFNRTR
-1175 VGVSPYY
+1175 VDVSPYY
-1182 HYLPNDFPCSFK
+1182 HYLPDDFPASFK
-1194 KILATCENSSM
+1194 KILVTCENSSM
-1205 DEESIYI
+1205 NEESIYI

-1220 KREEEN
+1220 KHENEN

-1292 NVLHPNIEESV
+1292 NVLHRNIEESV

-1335 LRLNKLLK
+1335 LRLNRLLK

-1355 IQNADDAGA
+1355 IQNSDDAGA
-1364 SEVCFLYDQRENE
+1364 SEVCFLYDQRENG

-1415 NAGTKEYDNSK
+1415 NAGTKEYDNTK

-1453 VFDPHTNFLGRAI
+1453 VFDPHTNYLGKAI
-1466 KNTSSPGLRVC
+1466 KNRDPGLRVC
-1477 LSSTKKDLAH
+1477 LSSTKKDFAH

-1492 KVFHGIFGVHSDF
+1492 KVFHGIFGAHCDF
-1505 ENNDVKHYNAT
+1505 ENNDVENYNAT
-1516 LFRLPLRKYE
+1516 LFRLPLRKHE

-1589 RQDTTP
+1589 RQDTAT
-1595 NSKSVMKYAD
+1595 NSESVMKHAD

-1613 AFSYDIPHY
+1613 AFSNDIPHY
-1622 GLTDVMVI
+1622 GLTDAMVI
-1630 TVTKGKKIVERK
+1630 TVTKGNKIVKRK
-1642 WISSSCIGGRK
+1642 WISSSCIGGIK
-1653 SFRHASKNKG
+1653 SFGHASNNKG

-1670 ACEYYVEDNKTAKV
+1670 ACEYDVKDNKTAKV

-1701 ISQLPVHIN
+1701 KSQLPVHIN

-1718 RKQLSKST
+1718 RKQLSQST
-1726 NYQKRHGA
+1726 NDQKLHGA
-1734 ATDWNDLLGYDVGQA
+1734 ATDWNDLLGYDIGQA

-1756 IRSMFPN
+1756 IKCMFPN

-1773 PTVSALSGCRSAVLE
+1773 PAVSTLSRCRSAVLE
-1788 TLKSLIYQILNTKE
+1788 TLKSVIYQIFETKE
-1802 AIFPVTNGWVK
+1802 AIFPVTKGWTK
-1813 WEHIKLVSS
+1813 WEDIKLLSS
-1822 NFGSPLSIDTV
+1822 DFDSALSTDAV

-1839 YNLTGRKNVCAQLPS
+1839 YNLTGRNNVCAQLPS
-1854 TFLSLLIS
+1854 TFISLLNK
-1862 LGYRKNVHDHTVS
+1862 LGYGKDVHDHTVS

-1880 RVFFEHIDNPSLD
+1880 SVFFEHIDNPSLD

-1937 LIQERS
+1937 LIQDKS
-1943 KAAVLYDVDEDVFPQ
+1943 KAAALYDIDEEVFPQ
-1958 NEFGSHASYLQCLG
+1958 DEFKSHGSYLQILG
-1972 MASNSLS
+1972 MDSRSLA
-1979 WEKIADRAKVIE
+1979 WEKIVDRAKSTEVI
-1991 YSGVSKGIIYAVE
+1991 SVTKGITQAVE
-2004 RSRKLISFISD
+2004 RSRKLISFIFD
-2015 SLRKIPPSPEML
+2015 GLREMPPSPEIL
-2027 EAMKNTSFVPLKQKE
+2027 EAIKSTSYVPLKQKE
-2042 TTSIFSK
+2042 TTSIFST

-2078 CDKEYDDLLHNL
+2078 CDKEYDGLLHNL
-2090 NIRNIPRYEVVKE
+2090 NTCNIPRYEVVKE

-2128 MYRYLDTLKNI
+2128 MYRYLDTFNI
-2139 PFGELTLLKLI
+2139 PFGELTLLKVI
-2150 YSKDHEPIFPRQAYF
+2150 CSKDHELIFPRQAYF

-2177 LPNNLMKYF
+2177 LPNNLIQYF
-2186 PDLMRKL
+2186 PDLMSKL
-2193 GVMVECSE
+2193 GVMDECNE
-2201 REYIDLLLNL
+2201 REYIDLLHNL
-2211 KFKFQ
+2211 KAEFQ

-2224 LKQILYKIVPYL
+2224 LKQILHKIVPYL
-2236 CNGKCGKGAKIYLP
+2236 CNGKCDQSAEIFLP
-2250 DRTGVLRLVGDMCFK
+2250 DRNGVLQSTADMCFN
-2265 DAYWIPYENNVHYSH
+2265 DAYWLPYENDVLYSDENIPPH
-2280 EEISD
+2280 F
-2285 SCCKRVGIKPSRSVY
+2285 CNKLGIKPSRSDY

-2308 PFGQHVDLTTR
+2308 PFGQHEDLTTR
-2319 IKILLKGYSDTE
+2319 IKNLLKGYSDTE

-2367 WKEMQGPALLVSNNG
+2367 WKDMQGPALLVSNNG
-2382 VFTQQDLSAIQALG
+2382 VFTRQDLSAIQALG

-2425 FLTAIE
+2425 FLTTIE
-2431 DDHSDAL
+2431 DDNSDVL
-2438 VIFDPNLRYVEGAT
+2438 VIFDPNLRYAEGARK
-2452 EIEPGILL
+2452 EEPGIMF

-2473 VKSAYLIDE
+2473 VKAAYLIDE
-2482 HDSEG
+2482 YDSKG
-2487 KTLFRFPLRNKVMAK
+2487 KTLFRFPLRNKVMAEN
-2502 TSKISN
+2502 SEISV
-2508 KETNQKEVQ
+2508 KVTNEKEVE
-2517 EMLSNLKKHAPAM
+2517 EMLSKLKTHAPAM

-2542 KYITNQGEVTEEN
+2542 KYITNQGVVTEEN
-2555 FNAWVYGVTEKKRKY
+2555 FNARVYGVIEKKRKD

-2579 RQLGNVR
+2579 SKLGNVTS
-2586 WVTEFTISLPY
+2586 VMKFTKSLPY
-2597 KVCVQ
+2597 NVCVQ

-2627 LDTSIIKMIETNELC
+2627 LDTSVIKIIETNELC

-2651 ISSETECERCENVK
+2651 ISSDTECERCENVK
-2665 KKTTGTTE
+2665 EKR
-2673 TNFHNVF
+2673 TNTIRTKIHNVF
-2680 CTLPIPISSGLNV
+2680 CSLPIPISSGLNV
-2693 LINGHFILDYETRRN
+2693 LINGHFILDYETRRS
-2708 LWSNESPTL
+2708 LWSNESPTV
-2717 ERKWNNA
+2717 ERLWNNA
-2724 ILLHCV
+2724 ILMHCI
-2730 LPSYLTYL
+2730 LPCYITYL
-2738 RTKANELSVCSK
+2738 QTKADELSGS
-2750 GFHDIEVINHKIER
+2750 FEDMDDIKTINHKIKR
-2764 FYDLFP
+2764 FYYLFP
-2770 HYVDDKNNTDYW
+2770 HYVDDENRTDYW
-2782 NILNMRFYKHIYEHN
+2782 NLFNMEFYKHIYEHN
-2797 VPLLIVFKIADGD
+2797 VPFLVVFKVADKD
-2810 LLFCKP
+2810 LMFCKP
-2816 RDDFLVFTNP
+2816 QDEFLFHVVP
-2826 DQLNYSECGSE
+2826 DPPPDNAYQYDPFC
-2837 RTFYRPSILQILQQI
+2837 RPPLLQILQQV
-2852 HIRADILPKVI
+2852 HVRADILPKVI
-2863 ADNFDR
+2863 VSNFKK
-2869 CNAQLT
+2869 CNVSLT
-2875 EGSPAIIRGK
+2875 KVSPDVIRSR
-2885 LIELEKDILPNWET
+2885 LIALEKDILLNCDTNW
-2899 NRNVKQTAFKSAK
+2899 NVKQTTFTNAE
-2912 NVITV
+2912 NV
-2917 LSYCLLDTK
+2917 LSVLKYCLSDYEREHDENQKEEGSENTQV
-2926 GINEADVLEGLPLC
+2926 EANVLEGLPLC
-2940 LLANEDLVSFSHQH
+2940 LLENGDLVSFSSQS
-2954 PKYFTNHNK
+2954 PKYFTSHNM
-2963 IFKKEEHG
+2963 IFEKEGHRFVHG
-2971 FTHQEV
+2971 KVYRAVRDT
-2977 NQTVLDAKL
+2977 KL
-2986 SWMKITCFKEFNIDE
+2986 SWRRMACFTEFTIEE
-3001 FVLLLHGFLHKDTYC
+3001 FVLLLNRFLHKETYC
-3016 NSQTP
+3016 NSQIL
-3021 IEISKPVTE
+3021 IELSKPVSE
-3030 YWLSLVWRFLISLA
+3030 FWLSLVWRYFVSLT
-3044 SQNADF
+3044 SQQADIDF
-3050 DLVLKK
+3050 VLKD
-3056 VENWSLILAE
+3056 VEAWPLLLAE
-3066 IDRKSYLIPINK
+3066 RDRKSYLIPINK
-3078 RKGVLNSANYSAHI
+3078 RKGVLFLAKYSGDNAKHAI
-3092 GRHVITV
+3092 PA
-3099 LKNVFQPATIYTKM
+3099 LKVSIFQPVRTNLDTPKNRSPIYPE
-3113 TRLPTDLFGSVN
+3113 LVAENIFGSVN
-3125 KSTDVI
+3125 KVTDVI
-3131 DALTLTHNSG
+3131 DALTLTYDSG
-3141 ISLASIGNVVLSYLQ
+3141 GSLALQSKTILRYLQ
-3156 SMYKSIDSHYASNL
+3156 SMHESIDCHYTLTL
-3170 KRLPLFEQWNGDMT
+3170 KKLPLFERWNGEM
-3184 SVTVK
+3184 VLAVGAMH
-3189 VCVLPFGVPFNT
+3189 VLPDNVPLIGLKLLEEQSSCVFLKPGT
-3201 LERFEKG
+3201 L
-3208 GNCIILKRNMEVE
+3208 IE
-3221 KLYKHLGFVI
+3221 KLYEHLSLNT
-3231 CEFVSFYQN
+3231 CDFVSFYQQ
-3240 YVFPLIS
+3240 YFFPVMYLLEDDVISDHMTAVREYFKGVLGLEQESRKEEFKTTLSLLKFIPNSEGEKKSSTELYDPKNELFNLLISEKDFPCASYKAPEWLSFLREIGLIS
-3247 SLSDD
+3247 S
-3252 AIYEHMAAVRDYFE
+3252 
-3266 SHPKLTHEAHNFERT
+3266 
-3281 ISSLKFIRNSEGQK
+3281 ISQALFIR
-3295 KSPNELFD
+3295 
-3303 PKHDIFKLVY
+3303 
-3313 GNKYFPDDIYQ
+3313 
-3324 TPDWLKFLRIVG
+3324 
-3336 LISAISQELFL
+3336 
-3347 QFAKNVEHI
+3347 FAKEVKGENE
-3356 NREESL
+3356 EESL
-3362 LISKLLCGELFV
+3362 VISKLLCKELFGNHDLRGV
-3374 KPCFRNVHFLNKIKS
+3374 EFLNKIKS
-3389 ISFII
+3389 LSFII
-3394 PDKLNKKWEKIHPS
+3394 PSNVNKKWEKIRPS
-3408 RNSTLNRICF
+3408 RNSTLKLICF
-3418 EQSVRQSDAIL
+3418 EDSVCHSDANL
-3429 VWTTKTILPSYATPA
+3429 VWTTKTILPSYARPS
-3444 FQFDETEVDYAAIL
+3444 FQGDEGDEIQGDEKKIDYANIL
-3458 GVKKA
+3458 GVKKPQS
-3463 RLDCCQDILNHIRNI
+3463 DCCQDILNHIRNI
-3478 TETDMEKKTSSCKIL
+3478 TEIEMEKKTSSCKIL
-3493 DQETSE
+3493 DPDTSDSWGK
-3499 TFVNVLTSFYEYLR
+3499 VLTSFYEYLVA
-3513 TGECIDKRNIS
+3513 GNCIDEKCVT
-3524 FLKSIS
+3524 FLKSLS
-3530 FILVDKDLKID
+3530 FILVDEDRRID
-3541 KIDKAVF
+3541 KINRVVL
-3548 SSERII
+3548 SNERII
-3554 TPYINSID
+3554 TPYINIID
-3562 VKHGKYFETFTLLG
+3562 VKHGKYFTTFRSLG
-3576 CSYHPNARQYCALLK
+3576 CSDQPNARQYCALLD
-3591 EVKTEFGAKK
+3591 EVKSEIGEKN

-3606 LIVVKKAVV
+3606 LSVVKRAVF
-3615 FLSTVLVR
+3615 FLSNVLAD
-3623 TKDDSL
+3623 TKNDSL
-3629 TSTSLYLPTTSFNS
+3629 TSLYLPTISFNS
-3643 KDVCLTLS
+3643 KDVYLTLS
-3651 TKTIFVDDLKY
+3651 TKTIFVDDLIY
-3662 ENRLQNF
+3662 EHRLKNF
-3669 SEPILIPKYDDVEM
+3669 SEPIIVPNYDDVDTY
-3683 NQNVDVNV
+3683 QNVDVNV

-3715 SELHVVDVSKNH
+3715 SELHVVDVPKNH

-3748 LKHEANEDF
+3748 LKHEANADL
-3757 NNSDVNKGL
+3757 NSEVNKAL
-3766 LEKKGEEIFTALQK
+3766 LEEKREEIFNALQK
-3780 VKVIV
+3780 VKVFV
-3785 LSNIQT
+3785 LPDVKT
-3791 QYAYKND
+3791 QYAYND
-3798 LIPDSIVEKSLF
+3798 TLIPGSVVSKSLF
-3810 LKKNKDWLEIY
+3810 PRKVEDNLEII
-3821 FKESQRET
+3821 FKASLKENEF
-3829 TLMYSQISTALLE
+3829 MYSQISIELLQ
-3842 LFSNPLKKTLLLVP
+3842 LFNNPLKNTILVP
-3856 ILLHTSLSDLSSVLD
+3856 ILLRSPLSELPSILD
-3871 GEGIFRQESDS
+3871 QAGIFLDESDS
-3882 QFLKS
+3882 QFLNS
-3887 GQIPTPGDLVPL
+3887 GQMPTPGDLVPL

-3904 LKYDLLDF
+3904 LKHDLLDF
-3912 EKDEYVAVEREENGR
+3912 EKDEYVAVEREENER
-3927 CVYIYGIIRRVDRNA
+3927 CVYIYGIIRRVDRNT
-3942 DKLLRVYGVQISAN
+3942 DKLLRVYGVQISPN
-3956 ENDIVDVKTTD
+3956 ENDIVDIKATE
-3967 LYKFDSTATVIPT
+3967 LYKFDSKATLIPS
-3980 EDTSLI
+3980 EDTSLV
-3986 LSDAAPSCDGPL
+3986 LSDAGSSCDRPL
-3998 LQNEDEGRTFAEIC
+3998 LQNKDEARTFVEIC
-4012 EEIIK
+4012 EEIK
-4017 ILNDIKSLSEE
+4017 NILNGIKSLSEE

-4047 ENSKELA
+4047 EHSKELA

-4067 INGNH
+4067 MNGNH

-4080 RRAEKESKSYEDYFF
+4080 RRAERESKSYEDYFF
-4095 NFHRS
+4095 NFNRT
-4100 YRSSAFSSER
+4100 YRGSAFSSGR
-4110 RNDRRSSGRAGFYNH
+4110 RNHRRS
-4125 NDHGS
+4125 
-4130 SAKGDSRA
+4130 
-4138 NDSGNGRDGFGRDV
+4138 
-4152 GGSSGYR
+4152 
-4159 SNCFRGNGGFAGGSS
+4159 RGNQSGGGG
-4174 NSAGSSGRFEPKRS
+4174 G
-4188 KGLESSELRGRRSG
+4188 
-4202 NFFFTPPTF
+4202 FFFTPPTF

-4247 YKAYQASFKALK
+4247 YKAYQASLKALK

-4265 DYTEIEETP
+4265 DYTDIEETP
-4274 SLATIA
+4274 SLTTIA
-4280 ETVDDEALKSLATK
+4280 EIVDDEALKLLATQ

-4303 EMQYPARRNFD
+4303 EMQYPAPRDFD

-4320 NKQKSEKAMAI
+4320 TQQKSEEAVAI
-4331 TKQILLIVEQMIK
+4331 TKQILRIVKDQIND
-4344 F
+4344 